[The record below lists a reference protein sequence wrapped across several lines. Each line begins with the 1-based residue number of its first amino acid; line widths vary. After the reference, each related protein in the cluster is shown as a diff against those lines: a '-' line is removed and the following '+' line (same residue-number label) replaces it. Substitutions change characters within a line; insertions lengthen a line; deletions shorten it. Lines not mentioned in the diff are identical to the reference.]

1 MAWSETNGVKV
12 PANIIPT
19 STSDTYPTHH
29 ANFGRGGYKTVSS
42 LEERDNIPVD
52 RLTLGTEVRVT
63 LSDGTS
69 TVYYVSKMPETIN
82 NNSRGKDCE
91 WTVVEAGGLDQ
102 DALDAIKGK
111 PGGLAELDTDG
122 QVPVSQSRA
131 IIFRGYYVDE
141 LVFNRVSGTPYDI
154 YREDALYIDNNT
166 GRIYTY
172 TGGKFTR
179 DALYWQDV

>member
-91 WTVVEAGGLDQ
+91 WTIVEAGGLDQ

>member
-29 ANFGRGGYKTVSS
+29 ANFGRGGYKTVNSI
-42 LEERDNIPVD
+42 EERDNIPVD

-63 LSDGTS
+63 LADGTS
-69 TVYYVSKMPETIN
+69 TVYYVSKMPATISH
-82 NNSRGKDCE
+82 NSTGKDCE
-91 WTVVEAGGLDQ
+91 WTLVEAGGFDEE
-102 DALDAIKGK
+102 ALEAIKGK
-111 PGGLAELDTDG
+111 PGGLAELDVEG
-122 QVPVSQSRA
+122 KVPVSQSRA

-141 LVFNRVSGTPYDI
+141 LVFNGTNGIPCI
-154 YREDALYIDNNT
+154 YREDALYIDNNN

-172 TGGKFTR
+172 TNGKFVR
-179 DALYWQDV
+179 DALYWQNV